1 MVKKKKET
9 MPDMFGDDI
18 DPIESALGRKEE
30 LEEKKSKKTVSK
42 GISEKH
48 SSSYS
53 TRRKEEK
60 IKVGYYISELR
71 QERLEAA
78 WLRARLDGL
87 PVKSKSAMVEI
98 ALDIMFAD
106 LEKGEDSEIRKRFAD
121 GAPTDI
127 EIWNVKDHNF
137 AAFFRT
143 DEDMNLSYY
152 ARTKIEKR

>member
-106 LEKGEDSEIRKRFAD
+106 LEKGEDSEIRKRFA
-121 GAPTDI
+121 
-127 EIWNVKDHNF
+127 
-137 AAFFRT
+137 
-143 DEDMNLSYY
+143 
-152 ARTKIEKR
+152 